1 MKGPA
6 GFLLVQCG
14 GRRIG
19 LPVAQISE
27 VIQLGDVRPVPV
39 VGRAVR
45 GVVAVHGRMMP
56 LIHLSTLLNGEQAI
70 MSSGNVGVVASIEG
84 RRVCLQVDEAEILV
98 RDPALP
104 VPPGEALPWAIGV
117 ARYADALV
125 PLLDLTA
132 LSTRLTEAST

>member
-1 MKGPA
+1 MKGSA

-39 VGRAVR
+39 VARAVR

-56 LIHLSTLLNGEQAI
+56 LIHLSALLNGEQAI
-70 MSSGNVGVVASIEG
+70 SSPGNVGVVALVEG
-84 RRVCLQVDEAEILV
+84 RRVCLEVDEAEILV
-98 RDPALP
+98 RDPGLP
-104 VPPGEALPWAIGV
+104 VPPGEALPWALGV

-132 LSTRLTEAST
+132 LKTRLIEAST

>member
-1 MKGPA
+1 MKGSA

-39 VGRAVR
+39 VARAVR

-56 LIHLSTLLNGEQAI
+56 LIHLSALLNGEQAI
-70 MSSGNVGVVASIEG
+70 SSPGNVGVVALVEG
-84 RRVCLQVDEAEILV
+84 RRVCLEVDEAEILV
-98 RDPALP
+98 RDAGLP

-132 LSTRLTEAST
+132 LKTRLIEAST